1 MDSPVPTMCFSCGS
15 VFDFYDL
22 IEHPA

>member
-1 MDSPVPTMCFSCGS
+1 MDSPLPTMCFSCGS